1 MKKQMAKGIFI
12 LLFLFLLCLW
22 GCDLTPPVLTG
33 ITVLPETMTLS
44 VGDSQTITSITAS
57 YSDGSTDSI
66 ILASCT
72 YISDDTAVATVTDGI
87 ITAVDNGSTTVKIS
101 YTEGG
106 ITQSDT
112 IAITVTEVIGCIDFE
127 SLPLGKVYH
136 VGDTFTDS
144 GATIT
149 VLLFQWGNASWTS
162 GGYARVVDQNLAG
175 HSGMEVNTNNVNL
188 GFKFSSTLKGLSI
201 NFGEYGGNLNIQ
213 INDEFKNFQDFDD
226 INGTTIGGVSVSVT
240 DGDGNNKGRL
250 ILSGEMDTFNFQ
262 EEKFTF
268 LIGGQELWID
278 HVCPL
283 E

>member
-1 MKKQMAKGIFI
+1 MKKQIAKGIFI

-112 IAITVTEVIGCIDFE
+112 IAITVTEVIRCIDFE
-127 SLPLGKVYH
+127 SLSLGKVYH

-162 GGYARVVDQNLAG
+162 GGYAKVVDQSRAG

-226 INGTTIGGVSVSVT
+226 INGTTIGGVSVSVI

-262 EEKFTF
+262 EKKFNF